1 VTYTPTEAARIL
13 RVSPTRVRQLL
24 QDGELDGERDEAG
37 HWLIPAR
44 VVHERAERLRRE
56 TFVEAVVH
64 DPSIVLAMQERV
76 EVLRAQ
82 VKTLRAE
89 LEEAHAA
96 NRENRRII
104 ATLAQRVPKLK
115 ASHEA
120 REEAPL
126 SPPSP
131 GPTASPP
138 AHSGVRET
146 ARVEPERA
154 KPRSSNPQPR
164 EATQRRSLW
173 RWVFGG

>member
-1 VTYTPTEAARIL
+1 MTYTPTEAARIL

-56 TFVEAVVH
+56 IFVEAVVN
-64 DPSIVLAMQERV
+64 DPSIAHAMQERV

-82 VKTLRAE
+82 VETLRAE
-89 LEEAHAA
+89 LEEEHAA
-96 NRENRRII
+96 NWANRRII
-104 ATLAQRVPKLK
+104 AAIAQRVPKLE

-126 SPPSP
+126 I
-131 GPTASPP
+131 PT
-138 AHSGVRET
+138 E
-146 ARVEPERA
+146 
-154 KPRSSNPQPR
+154 PRSKSNRFPTI
-164 EATQRRSLW
+164 A
-173 RWVFGG
+173 